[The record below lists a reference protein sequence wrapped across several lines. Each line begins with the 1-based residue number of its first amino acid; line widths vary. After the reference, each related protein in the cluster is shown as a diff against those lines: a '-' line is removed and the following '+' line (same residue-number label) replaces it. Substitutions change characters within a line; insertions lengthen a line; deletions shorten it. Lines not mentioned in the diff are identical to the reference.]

1 MRQLSTSVMNPSPDS
16 RVSPYKRALA
26 ALALLSIASLLHAQD
41 QPAISAGSLEGLMAS
56 LPAEARSTLE
66 QLRTLNTLPAE
77 QWRYHVGDLP
87 HGESLALDDST
98 WTTVQPKSDAPAEA
112 VWYRRTIEIPTTLH
126 GYDTSG
132 MRVSFHFEA
141 SAATAVPEIVYVNG
155 NRAALG
161 ENLEPIVLT
170 ESAKPGERILV
181 AVKLLQTAG
190 PKRFQAATLRLEYAE
205 GRPSPYDL
213 GIEILSAEALI
224 PSLSKQPDAD
234 RAVVEKALASVDMKA
249 LPADQ
254 PRFDASLRAA
264 ESLLAALRPMLQ
276 QATFHETGN
285 SHIDAAWLWPST
297 ETVDV
302 VKRTFSTA
310 AQLLNEYPKYTYTQ
324 SAAQYNYW
332 VATKYPALNDE
343 IKQQIAAGRWELV
356 GGMWVEPDLNMPDGE
371 SLVRS
376 ILIGKRYYQKEYG
389 VDVHI
394 GWNPDSFGYNWQLPQ
409 IYKKSGIDVF
419 VTQKMAWN
427 DTNHLPFKLF
437 WWLSPDG
444 SKVLT
449 YFPHDYGNEDLN
461 PLRLSID
468 LAKARKQAPGL
479 ETMLDLYGVSDHGG
493 GPTRAM
499 LDEGMH
505 WASPDKII
513 PNMKFG
519 IAGTYFADV
528 SAKIAPD
535 SKSWNYQSI
544 AAGYTYP
551 PDPAA
556 GSISIPT
563 WKDELYFEYHRGVMT
578 TQAKHKQNMR
588 RSEVEALD
596 AEKFAS
602 LAWLGG
608 RAYPGDELTDAWKK
622 ITFNDFHD
630 LAAGSGI
637 GIIYRE
643 AQAEFDTVR
652 RETAE
657 ITAGSLTQLDAMV
670 DTRVKAGVPVL
681 VWNPLAWERSGL
693 VTVSVQMPEPT
704 AEVAVMDAQDRVVPS
719 QVLSSN
725 SKTNTF
731 QLLIKPPAVPAMGYS
746 LLHVVSGKHPFDS
759 ELKSSALTLENESLR
774 ITIDK
779 TNGCITSLYD
789 KRAHFESLAA
799 GACGNQLQAF
809 KDKPKDYDAWNID
822 PGTLDVPPM
831 VLSAAESVEVVDQ
844 TPLRTVVEI
853 KRKWQ
858 SSTFTQRISLYTG
871 MDHAIVSTDV
881 DWRERHI
888 LLKAAFPLAASSPM
902 ATYEIPYGAIE
913 RPTTRNNSWE
923 KAKFEVP
930 ALRWADLGDGQHGFS
945 LINEAKYGYDG
956 AGNVLRLSLLRSP
969 TSPDPEADQGAQHFT
984 YALYPHAGDWKQA
997 GTVHHG
1003 YEFNYP
1009 LTAAQVAAHAGV
1021 LPARQSYV
1029 SVSTPTIILTAI
1041 KKAED
1046 SNALILRM
1054 YESAGHAGEVTVSLP
1069 PGATKASLVNLME
1082 KDTATEIPVTADKVQ
1097 LAAHPWE
1104 IITLKVDYTP
1114 ATDH

>member
-1 MRQLSTSVMNPSPDS
+1 MKTITLTGLVFLSVAT
-16 RVSPYKRALA
+16 
-26 ALALLSIASLLHAQD
+26 LLHAQD
-41 QPAISAGSLEGLMAS
+41 EPAVSPQSLGELTTTLSPQARTTV
-56 LPAEARSTLE
+56 EALRS
-66 QLRTLNTLPAE
+66 LNTLEAE
-77 QWRYHVGDLP
+77 DWRYHVGDLP
-87 HGESLALDDST
+87 HGEAIALNETS
-98 WTTVQPKSDAPAEA
+98 WPVVQPNSVAPQEA
-112 VWYRRTIEIPTTLH
+112 VWYRRTIEIPQTLH
-126 GYDTSG
+126 GYDPTG
-132 MRVSFHFEA
+132 MRVWFRFQA
-141 SAATAVPEIVYVNG
+141 SAANSVPEIIYFDGRRV
-155 NRAALG
+155 ALG
-161 ENLEPIVLT
+161 DNLEPIVLT

-181 AVKLLQTAG
+181 AVKLLQTTG
-190 PKRFQAATLRLEYAE
+190 PKRFDGVTLDLAYSES
-205 GRPSPYDL
+205 RPNPYDFS
-213 GIEILSAEALI
+213 IEALSAIALI
-224 PSLSKQPDAD
+224 PTLSKQPEAD
-234 RAVVEKALASVDMKA
+234 RAIVEKALASVDMKA

-254 PRFDASLRAA
+254 QRFDASLRTA
-264 ESLLAALRPMLQ
+264 ESELSALRPMLQ
-276 QATFHETGN
+276 QATFHLTGN

-310 AQLLNEYPKYTYTQ
+310 VQLLNEYPNYTYTQ

-332 VATKYPALNDE
+332 IATKYPALNDE
-343 IKQQIAAGRWELV
+343 IKKEIKEGYWELV

-376 ILIGKRYYQKEYG
+376 ILIGKRYYEKEYG

-409 IYKKSGIDVF
+409 IYKKSGIDTF

-427 DTNHLPFKLF
+427 DTNPLPFKLF
-437 WWLSPDG
+437 WWQSPDG

-449 YFPHDYGNEDLN
+449 YFPHGYGNDDLS
-461 PLRLSID
+461 PLRLAID
-468 LAKARKQAPGL
+468 LAKARQQAPGL
-479 ETMLDLYGVSDHGG
+479 YSIMDLYGVSDHGG

-499 LDEGMH
+499 LDQGMH
-505 WASPDKII
+505 WATPDKTI

-528 SAKIAPD
+528 SAKVAPD
-535 SKSWNYQSI
+535 SKIWNYKSI

-551 PDPAA
+551 PQPAA
-556 GSISIPT
+556 GSVSIPT
-563 WKDELYFEYHRGVMT
+563 WNDEMYLEYHRGVMT
-578 TQAKHKQNMR
+578 TQAKHKENMR

-608 RAYPGDELTDAWKK
+608 RDYPGDELTDAWKK

-657 ITAGSLTQLDAMV
+657 ITSGSLTQLDAGI
-670 DTRVKAGVPVL
+670 DTRVKAGVPIL
-681 VWNPLAWERSGL
+681 VWNPLAWKRSGL
-693 VTVSVQMPEPT
+693 VTLDVQMPEPT
-704 AEVAVMDAQDRVVPS
+704 VNVAVFDAHDHAVPS
-719 QVLSSN
+719 QVLSVD

-731 QLLIKPPAVPAMGYS
+731 KLLIEPPAVPPMGHT
-746 LLHVVSGKHPFDS
+746 LLHVIAGQRNFTS
-759 ELKSSALTLENESLR
+759 ELKTSALTLENASLR
-774 ITIDK
+774 VTIDK

-789 KRAHFESLAA
+789 KHAQFESLAA

-809 KDKPKDYDAWNID
+809 TDKPKEYDAWNID
-822 PGTLDVPPM
+822 PGTLDVPPT
-831 VLSAAESVEVVDQ
+831 LLTAAESVELVEH
-844 TPLRTVVEI
+844 TPLRDVVRI

-858 SSTFTQRISLYTG
+858 ASSFTQEIALYTG
-871 MDHAIVSTDV
+871 MDHVIVSTDV

-888 LLKAAFPLAASSPM
+888 LLKAAFPLAATSAF

-930 ALRWADLGDGQHGFS
+930 ALRWADLGNGQHGFS

-969 TSPDPEADQGAQHFT
+969 VSPDPEADQGAQHFT
-984 YALYPHAGDWKQA
+984 YSLYPHAGDWKQA
-997 GTVHHG
+997 ATVRHG
-1003 YEFNYP
+1003 YELNYP
-1009 LTAAQVAAHAGV
+1009 LTALQVAAHIGA
-1021 LPARQSYV
+1021 LPAEQSYL
-1029 SVSTPTIILTAI
+1029 SVSSPNIILTAV

-1046 SNALILRM
+1046 SNALALRM
-1054 YESAGHAGEVTVSLP
+1054 YESAGKQGEVSVTVP
-1069 PGATKASLVNLME
+1069 PGATGASLVNLME
-1082 KDTATEIPVTADKVQ
+1082 KESGTALTMHGNTVMLT
-1097 LAAHPWE
+1097 AHPWE
-1104 IITLKVDYTP
+1104 ILTLKIDYP
-1114 ATDH
+1114 HMQANRP